1 MPGENIIRGERRLLR
16 LQEPSDH
23 HVRIDSY
30 SRPNNLWGKDEW
42 RGAENLGTT
51 EEDKNVDDVL
61 SGRSPQDKQVG
72 PQIQGKGNARTQ
84 FRSYP

>member
-1 MPGENIIRGERRLLR
+1 MPGENIIRGDRRLLR

-61 SGRSPQDKQVG
+61 SGLLYKSVKKLPPTWQELFYDL
-72 PQIQGKGNARTQ
+72 
-84 FRSYP
+84 

>member
-1 MPGENIIRGERRLLR
+1 MPGENIIRGERRLLW

-42 RGAENLGTT
+42 RGVENLGTT

-61 SGRSPQDKQVG
+61 SRLLYKSVKKLPPTWQELFYDL
-72 PQIQGKGNARTQ
+72 
-84 FRSYP
+84 